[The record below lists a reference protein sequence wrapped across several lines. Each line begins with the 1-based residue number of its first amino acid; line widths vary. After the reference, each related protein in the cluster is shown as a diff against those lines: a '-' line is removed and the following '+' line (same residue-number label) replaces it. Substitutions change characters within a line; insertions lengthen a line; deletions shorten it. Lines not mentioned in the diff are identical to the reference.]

1 MVILWIFMETSGE
14 GTGAFVD
21 FGMLSCLNSG
31 VRKADHALPC
41 FCRFLFCLL
50 TDRLAACLLHLFL
63 FRQISAG
70 FLLS

>member
-1 MVILWIFMETSGE
+1 METSGE

-41 FCRFLFCLL
+41 FCGFLFCLL
-50 TDRLAACLLHLFL
+50 TDPHAACLSHLFL